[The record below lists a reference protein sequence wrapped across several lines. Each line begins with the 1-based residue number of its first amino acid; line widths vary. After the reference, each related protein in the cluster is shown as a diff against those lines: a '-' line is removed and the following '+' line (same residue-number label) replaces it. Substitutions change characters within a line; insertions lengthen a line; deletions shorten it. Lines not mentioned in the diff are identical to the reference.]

1 MAERKLSL
9 LQAPMDFNLDM
20 IVLLMEIE
28 KKYDIEIKDSEA
40 EELFK
45 DRFNDFDIKWK
56 PSYIKEFRDSTSSKD
71 WKEWAD
77 EWLEKYD
84 K

>member
-40 EELFK
+40 IELTE
-45 DRFNDFDIKWK
+45 DRFDKYNIEWK

>member
-1 MAERKLSL
+1 MKKTGLNL
-9 LQAPMDFNLDM
+9 FQAPMSFGEELIILLLD
-20 IVLLMEIE
+20 IE
-28 KKYDIEIKDSEA
+28 EKYGIEIKDSEA